1 MNAKSIL
8 YVLQQPP
15 YLDDRVFEAF
25 DALLVA
31 AAFEQRVS
39 LLFRGAGVSQLR
51 SNQNPQNMRNL
62 AKILLSL
69 DAYEVQEIYAD
80 ADAFEQFGQQLADCA
95 VTPTLLSGAE
105 ISTLINAQDIVLTD

>member
-1 MNAKSIL
+1 MNAKSLL

-39 LLFRGAGVSQLR
+39 LLFRGAGVTQLLAHQDPA
-51 SNQNPQNMRNL
+51 NQRNL

-69 DAYEVQEIYAD
+69 DAYEVNQIYVD
-80 ADAFEQFGQQLADCA
+80 AQALAKHG
-95 VTPTLLSGAE
+95 VTLENCVIKPTLVSGDE
-105 ISTLINAQDIVLTD
+105 ISTLINSQDAVLTD

>member
-1 MNAKSIL
+1 MDAKSLL

-39 LLFRGAGVSQLR
+39 VLFRGAGVTQLLA
-51 SNQNPQNMRNL
+51 NQSPTGQRNL
-62 AKILLSL
+62 AKIVLSL
-69 DAYEVQEIYAD
+69 DAYEVSDIYAD
-80 ADAFEQFGQQLADCA
+80 AEALLSHGVQLEDCA
-95 VTPTLLSGAE
+95 IKPTPVSGQE
-105 ISTLINAQDIVLTD
+105 ISELIDSQDAVLTD